1 MLRPLIV
8 SALSLAI
15 MVPPS
20 AAAQSGYAARFQDT
34 TALDRAVLAFAGRPI
49 GVEGGARTN
58 VDDRLKLAACPT
70 LALSWRTEAHDA
82 VMVTCTGPEWRIYVP
97 MIMPAAL
104 AAPTP
109 PLIAAAPPA
118 PKPVIVIKRGDPVT
132 IEASA
137 PGFSVTRDG
146 VAMTDAPVGGR
157 FLVDV
162 NGAKKPVQAVAVSSG
177 IATLPGW
184 GE

>member
-1 MLRPLIV
+1 MRPLIW
-8 SALSLAI
+8 SALGVAA
-15 MVPPS
+15 VCAAP
-20 AAAQSGYAARFQDT
+20 AAAQVSPKFQDT
-34 TALDRAVLAFAGRPI
+34 AALDRAVAAFAGRPI
-49 GVEGGARTN
+49 GAEGGARSV
-58 VDDRLKLAACPT
+58 VDTRLKLAACPT

-82 VMVTCTGPEWRIYVP
+82 VTITCTGPEWRIYVP
-97 MIMPAAL
+97 MVMPAPV
-104 AAPTP
+104 AAPTT

-118 PKPVIVIKRGDPVT
+118 RKPEPVIKRGDPVT

-146 VAMTDAPVGGR
+146 VAMSDAPVGGR

-162 NGAKKPVQAVAVSSG
+162 NGAKKPVQAVAVSAG
-177 IATLPGW
+177 VATLPGW